1 LGTEQEIEVKKK
13 KNGTHEFSSCVIS
26 YCPSKNKL
34 EFPVKFPKI
43 DDEVMKKLR
52 RKILTL
58 LEWWV
63 FYPSYTYKTRD
74 IFMFKLVFKF
84 ISQVIS
90 GKN

>member
-1 LGTEQEIEVKKK
+1 
-13 KNGTHEFSSCVIS
+13 
-26 YCPSKNKL
+26 
-34 EFPVKFPKI
+34 
-43 DDEVMKKLR
+43 MKKLR